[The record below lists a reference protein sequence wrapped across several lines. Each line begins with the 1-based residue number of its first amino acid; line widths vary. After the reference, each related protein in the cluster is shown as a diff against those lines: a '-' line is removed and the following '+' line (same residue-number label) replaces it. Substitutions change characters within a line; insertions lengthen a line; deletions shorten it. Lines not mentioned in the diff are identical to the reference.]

1 MADGKNAYGFTC
13 FLSSRLH
20 GEQPLSGRAIDVDAS
35 SDPVRRRERRR
46 RQPPA
51 PC

>member
-1 MADGKNAYGFTC
+1 MADGKNAIGFTYL
-13 FLSSRLH
+13 FASRLH
-20 GEQPLSGRAIDVDAS
+20 GEQPLSARAVDVDAS
-35 SDPVRRRERRR
+35 SDPVRRRQGRR